1 MAPMRVSSNPH
12 NRQGDRRRE
21 VGSYWTDFLEKGPQL
36 VGAVKAGIDLA
47 QIGVRLGEA
56 ALPYIR
62 PLVLAAAL

>member
-1 MAPMRVSSNPH
+1 MRLQSLTD

-21 VGSYWTDFLEKGPQL
+21 VGSYWTEFLEKGPQIA
-36 VGAVKAGIDLA
+36 GAVKAGIEMA
-47 QIGVRLGEA
+47 QIGVRVGEA